1 MSGSE
6 IFFSWASPDRETA
19 VPILGRMRDAGL
31 PVTEYSNDMLLGDI
45 IPQWVVDA
53 IERAR
58 IVVACVSAAALA
70 HSTWVKTEV
79 DQAAARLV
87 RTENPLERLIVI
99 RIGQV
104 PDGWQSGL
112 LQTNPVR
119 YYDLPGVPGEAE
131 LERLIVDLQVAL
143 GLDAPYVI
151 PAALCAMTADEFDRL
166 RRSADPDQIE
176 RLVALCRR
184 LGMPDT
190 PELWDELARRH
201 GVTSEDFAPYAD
213 GRSLIQVT
221 QAVVRHVN
229 ERRRD
234 NGRSPVY
241 LRWYS
246 RAELLDASLRPNWK
260 KAHTVLFVD
269 SVSALYPAVTVGLPP
284 PSHSEDPRKAAVIYL
299 PPYTRH
305 TGELERLIEASVA
318 GQLYLSDTF
327 QSWRDEDGLASL
339 AFDIPTETS
348 LRRWLDQLLLALDDS
363 RPPPWKPNVSL
374 MSPGPPRRGSLMSG
388 VPWSRP

>member
-1 MSGSE
+1 VSGSE
-6 IFFSWASPDRETA
+6 TFFSWASPDRETA
-19 VPILGRMRDAGL
+19 ALILGRLRDAGL
-31 PVTEYSNDMLLGDI
+31 PVTDYSNDMLPGDV

-53 IERAR
+53 IEQAR

-70 HSTWVKTEV
+70 HSNWVKTEV

-87 RTENPLERLIVI
+87 RSDHPLERLVVV
-99 RIGQV
+99 RIGRV
-104 PDGWQSGL
+104 PDGWQSAL
-112 LQTNPVR
+112 LQANPVR
-119 YYDLPGVPGEAE
+119 YYDLAGAPGEAD
-131 LERLIVDLQVAL
+131 LERLVVDLRVAL
-143 GLDAPYVI
+143 DLDAPYVI
-151 PAALCAMTADEFDRL
+151 PAALCSMTADEFGRL
-166 RRSADPDQIE
+166 RRSADPAQTE

-201 GVTSEDFAPYAD
+201 GATSEDFAPYAD
-213 GRSLIQVT
+213 GRSLIELT

-234 NGRSPVY
+234 NGRPPVY

-246 RAELLDASLRPNWK
+246 RAELLDTRLRPNWK
-260 KAHTVLFVD
+260 KAHTILFVD
-269 SVSALYPAVTVGLPP
+269 SVSALYPAVMAGLPP
-284 PSHSEDPRKAAVIYL
+284 PSQSEDPRKAAVIYL

-305 TGELERLIEASVA
+305 TGDLERLIEASLA

-327 QSWRDEDGLASL
+327 QSWRDENGLASL

-348 LRRWLDQLLLALDDS
+348 LRRWLDQLFLALDDS
-363 RPPPWKPNVSL
+363 RPPPWKPNVNR